1 MLWVENT
8 ELVAE
13 WVRAR
18 IPHMNGGNFGRCW
31 ATGVLLDGK
40 LIAGCVYHNYCPQ
53 YSSVEISFAADSP
66 KWMTRSV
73 VHDLFAGAFY
83 GMDVNRVS
91 MATTADATRTRKT
104 LEGLGMTLEG
114 EGKEYFGEKDA
125 VLYRL
130 LRREWE
136 AGRWYMK
143 GQPHG
148 QVIAS

>member
-1 MLWVENT
+1 MMLWVENT

-13 WVRAR
+13 WVKAR
-18 IPHMNGGNFGRCW
+18 IPHMNGGDFGRCW
-31 ATGVLLDGK
+31 ATGILLDGR

-91 MATTADATRTRKT
+91 MATTSDAKRTRKT

-114 EGKEYFGEKDA
+114 VGRQAFGEQDA
-125 VLYRL
+125 AVYSL

-136 AGRWYMK
+136 QGRWCVPTGTAK
-143 GQPHG
+143 TGT
-148 QVIAS
+148 